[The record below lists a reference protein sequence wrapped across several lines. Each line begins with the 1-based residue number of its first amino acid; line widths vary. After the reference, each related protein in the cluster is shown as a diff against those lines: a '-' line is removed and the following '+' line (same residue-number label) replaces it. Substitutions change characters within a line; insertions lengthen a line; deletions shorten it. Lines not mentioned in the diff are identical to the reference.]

1 MKKNW
6 IKGIIGTVTVLA
18 LAACGGQTGT
28 EDSTGNMNEENSLTE
43 SVVSSGKDKVADIQE
58 KGQIVMATTADYPP
72 YEWHLIKDGKDEVV
86 GFEVDIA
93 KAIADELGVELVIK
107 DMDFEGLIPALSTG
121 KVDMVLAGMNPT
133 PKRAESVDFTD
144 IYISQND
151 VVLIRKEDADK
162 FTTKESLK
170 DAKWA
175 TQKSTI
181 QEDFLK
187 EEFADNYLQSVGKW
201 GTAILSLNTK
211 KVDAILMV
219 DNVANRY
226 ASENEKLMV
235 ADFDIESTPNEAAIA
250 VAKNNEE
257 FLDTLNGI
265 LDEMKESGEID
276 QLILDNV
283 QLMEENTAE

>member
-43 SVVSSGKDKVADIQE
+43 SVGSSGKDKVADIQE

-187 EEFADNYLQSVGKW
+187 EEFADDYLQSVGKW

>member
-43 SVVSSGKDKVADIQE
+43 SVGSSGKDKVADIQE

>member
-43 SVVSSGKDKVADIQE
+43 SVGSSGKDKVADIQE

-250 VAKNNEE
+250 VAKNNKE